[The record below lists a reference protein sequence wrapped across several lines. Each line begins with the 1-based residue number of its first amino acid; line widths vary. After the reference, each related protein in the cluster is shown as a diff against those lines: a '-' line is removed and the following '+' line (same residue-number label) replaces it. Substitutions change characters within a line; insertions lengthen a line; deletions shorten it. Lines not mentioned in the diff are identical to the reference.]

1 MLQMQGAAVT
11 ELKSISAV
19 KPKRA
24 GGHQRSQERAKKRR
38 NNGLMWRRITA
49 AFDDE
54 LKALGANPAM
64 TAPLTRWVF
73 FEHLTKTQG
82 MAGRRYASIVREFER
97 VSMPPQS
104 RSARS
109 ANLEPSKGGED
120 QEIMRRI
127 YNGTMEEYLTEAK
140 YAKSQYKRAMKV
152 LGRFADPVS
161 GRNFAKDNLDMLCLA
176 DQELPANLRRDIGIV
191 LTAIA
196 KEFGIGEV
204 PKPKEGK

>member
-1 MLQMQGAAVT
+1 MQMQGAAVT

-19 KPKRA
+19 KPKRN
-24 GGHQRSQERAKKRR
+24 GGQHYVRKQRRGGV
-38 NNGLMWRRITA
+38 NVMWRRITA

-54 LKALGANPAM
+54 LKKFGANPAM
-64 TAPLTRWVF
+64 TAPLTRWVLF
-73 FEHLTKTQG
+73 QHLTKTQG

-97 VSMPPQS
+97 ATMPPQS
-104 RSARS
+104 RSPRS

-127 YNGTMEEYLTEAK
+127 YNGTMEEYLDNAK

-161 GRNFAKDNLDMLCLA
+161 GRNLAKDNLDMLCLA
-176 DQELPANLRRDIGIV
+176 DQEPPSNLRRDIGVV
-191 LTAIA
+191 LTAMA
-196 KEFGIGEV
+196 KEFGIGEQ